1 MKNEENKAIIIINE
15 ESIKDKIYII
25 RGEKVMLDFEL
36 AEIYGYLT
44 KDFNRQVR
52 NNIEKFEG
60 YMFRLTWDEVGQVLW
75 CKKSTLKNDN
85 DENSSL
91 WSKKSTLNKRGN
103 KTGMHFKYLPY
114 AFTESGI
121 YMLMTVIRGPLAT
134 EQSRKLINIFKGMK
148 DYLINSNH
156 LATTSA
162 IIELTNQVHKN
173 TSDISDIKNQL
184 TVVMDN
190 FINPSSYKEYLIM
203 NGEKF
208 EADVIYCS
216 IYRKA
221 KKSIIIVDDYIN
233 IKTFELL
240 KEVEKGITID
250 IYSDNVN
257 KLSET
262 IINDFV
268 EQTSLDIKMH
278 KTHSLYH
285 DRFIIIDDS
294 LLYLSG
300 PSSKDAGNKIGMI
313 IEVKNKNILEMLINN
328 LTGF

>member
-1 MKNEENKAIIIINE
+1 MTNELIIINE
-15 ESIKDKIYII
+15 ESIKDKIYTI
-25 RGEKVMLDFEL
+25 RGEKVMLDFDL
-36 AEIYGYLT
+36 ARIYGYST
-44 KDFNRQVR
+44 TRFNEQVK
-52 NNIEKFEG
+52 NNKAKFIG
-60 YMFRLTWDEVGQVLW
+60 FMFQLNREEIQMVVM
-75 CKKSTLKNDN
+75 
-85 DENSSL
+85 
-91 WSKKSTLNKRGN
+91 SKKSTSRNS
-103 KTGMHFKYLPY
+103 TMFKGQSGGTRKLPY

-121 YMLMTVIRGPLAT
+121 YMLMTVMRGPLAV
-134 EQSRKLINIFKGMK
+134 EQSRKLISIFKSMK
-148 DYLINSNH
+148 DYLINSNN
-156 LATTSA
+156 LATTSG

-240 KEVEKGITID
+240 KEVEKGIKVD

-257 KLSET
+257 RLSET
-262 IINDFV
+262 VINDFV
-268 EQTSLDIKMH
+268 EQTNLDIKMH

-313 IEVKNKNILEMLINN
+313 IEVKNINILEMLIKN
-328 LTGF
+328 LKGI

>member
-1 MKNEENKAIIIINE
+1 MNKKQELMIVDE
-15 ESIKDKIYII
+15 ESIRDKIYTI
-25 RGEKVMLDFEL
+25 REEKVMLDYEL
-36 AEIYGYLT
+36 AKIYGYST
-44 KDFNRQVR
+44 RRFNEQVK
-52 NNIEKFEG
+52 NNEEKFRG
-60 YMFRLTWDEVGQVLW
+60 FVFRLTRQEVEEI
-75 CKKSTLKNDN
+75 SR
-85 DENSSL
+85 
-91 WSKKSTLNKRGN
+91 SKKSTAIMQTAGVKGGR
-103 KTGMHFKYLPY
+103 TSLPY

-121 YMLMTVIRGPLAT
+121 YMLMTVLKGPLAI
-134 EQSRKLINIFKGMK
+134 EQSRKLITIFKSMK
-148 DYLINSNH
+148 DYLINSNN
-156 LATTSA
+156 LATTSG

-221 KKSIIIVDDYIN
+221 KKSIKIVDDYIN

-268 EQTSLDIKMH
+268 EQTNLDIKMH

-313 IEVKNKNILEMLINN
+313 IEVKNKNILEMLIKN
-328 LTGF
+328 LRGI

>member
-1 MKNEENKAIIIINE
+1 MNKKQELMIIDE
-15 ESIKDKIYII
+15 ESIRDKIYTI
-25 RGEKVMLDFEL
+25 REEKVMLDYEL
-36 AEIYGYLT
+36 AKIYGYST
-44 KDFNRQVR
+44 RRFNEQVK
-52 NNIEKFEG
+52 NNEEKFRG
-60 YMFRLTWDEVGQVLW
+60 FVFRLTRQEVEEI
-75 CKKSTLKNDN
+75 SR
-85 DENSSL
+85 
-91 WSKKSTLNKRGN
+91 SKKSTAIMQTAGVKGGR
-103 KTGMHFKYLPY
+103 TSLPY

-121 YMLMTVIRGPLAT
+121 YMLMTVLKGPLAI
-134 EQSRKLINIFKGMK
+134 EQSRKLITIFKSMK
-148 DYLINSNH
+148 DYLINSNN
-156 LATTSA
+156 LATTSG

-221 KKSIIIVDDYIN
+221 KKSIKIVDDYIN

-268 EQTSLDIKMH
+268 EQTNLDIKMH

-313 IEVKNKNILEMLINN
+313 IEVKNKNILEMLIKN
-328 LTGF
+328 LRGI

>member
-1 MKNEENKAIIIINE
+1 MNKKQELMIIDE
-15 ESIKDKIYII
+15 ESIRDKIYTI
-25 RGEKVMLDFEL
+25 REEKVMLDYEL
-36 AEIYGYLT
+36 AKIYGYST
-44 KDFNRQVR
+44 KAFNQQVKK
-52 NNIEKFEG
+52 NEEKFRG
-60 YMFRLTWDEVGQVLW
+60 FVFRLTRQEVEEI
-75 CKKSTLKNDN
+75 SR
-85 DENSSL
+85 
-91 WSKKSTLNKRGN
+91 SKKSTAIMQTAGVKGGR
-103 KTGMHFKYLPY
+103 TSLPY

-121 YMLMTVIRGPLAT
+121 YMLMTVLKGPLAI
-134 EQSRKLINIFKGMK
+134 EQSRKLITIFKSMK

-156 LATTSA
+156 LATTNG

-173 TSDISDIKNQL
+173 TSEISDIKNQL

-240 KEVEKGITID
+240 KEVEKGITVD

-257 KLSET
+257 RLSET
-262 IINDFV
+262 VINDFV
-268 EQTSLDIKMH
+268 EQTNLDIKMY

-313 IEVKNKNILEMLINN
+313 IEVKNKNILEMLIKNIK
-328 LTGF
+328 GI

>member
-1 MKNEENKAIIIINE
+1 MKNEENKTIIIINE

-36 AEIYGYLT
+36 AEIYGYST
-44 KDFNRQVR
+44 RTFNQQVK
-52 NNIEKFEG
+52 NNKEKFEG
-60 YMFRLTWDEVGQVLW
+60 YIFQLTREEYDLI
-75 CKKSTLKNDN
+75 LM
-85 DENSSL
+85 
-91 WSKKSTLNKRGN
+91 SKKLTSSWGGTRK
-103 KTGMHFKYLPY
+103 LPY

-121 YMLMTVIRGPLAT
+121 YMLMTVMRGPLAT

-156 LATTSA
+156 LATTSG

-173 TSDISDIKNQL
+173 TSDISNIKNQL

-221 KKSIIIVDDYIN
+221 KKSIMIVDDYIN
-233 IKTFELL
+233 TKTFELL
-240 KEVEKGITID
+240 KGIEKGITVD

-257 KLSET
+257 RLSET
-262 IINDFV
+262 VINDFV
-268 EQTSLDIKMH
+268 EQTNLDIKMH

-300 PSSKDAGNKIGMI
+300 PSSKDAGNKIGMV
-313 IEVKNKNILEMLINN
+313 IEIKNKNILETLINN
-328 LTGF
+328 LAGF

>member
-1 MKNEENKAIIIINE
+1 MMNKKQELMIIDE
-15 ESIKDKIYII
+15 ESIRDKIYTI
-25 RGEKVMLDFEL
+25 REEKVMLDYEL
-36 AEIYGYLT
+36 AKIYGYST
-44 KDFNRQVR
+44 RRFNEQVK
-52 NNIEKFEG
+52 NNEEKFRG
-60 YMFRLTWDEVGQVLW
+60 FVFRLTRQEVEEI
-75 CKKSTLKNDN
+75 SR
-85 DENSSL
+85 
-91 WSKKSTLNKRGN
+91 SKKSTAIMQTAGVKGGR
-103 KTGMHFKYLPY
+103 TSLPY

-121 YMLMTVIRGPLAT
+121 YMLMTVLKGPLAI
-134 EQSRKLINIFKGMK
+134 EQSRKLITIFKSMK
-148 DYLINSNH
+148 DYLINSNN
-156 LATTSA
+156 LATTSG

-221 KKSIIIVDDYIN
+221 KKSIKIVDDYIN

-268 EQTSLDIKMH
+268 EQTNLDIKMH

-313 IEVKNKNILEMLINN
+313 IEVKNKNILEMLIKN
-328 LTGF
+328 LRGI

>member
-1 MKNEENKAIIIINE
+1 MNKKQELMIIDE
-15 ESIKDKIYII
+15 ESIRDKIYTI
-25 RGEKVMLDFEL
+25 REEKVMLDYEL
-36 AEIYGYLT
+36 AKIYGYST
-44 KDFNRQVR
+44 RRFNEQVK
-52 NNIEKFEG
+52 NNEEKFRG
-60 YMFRLTWDEVGQVLW
+60 FVFRLTRQEVEEI
-75 CKKSTLKNDN
+75 SR
-85 DENSSL
+85 
-91 WSKKSTLNKRGN
+91 SKKSTAIMQTAGVKGGR
-103 KTGMHFKYLPY
+103 TSLPY

-121 YMLMTVIRGPLAT
+121 YMLMTVLKGPLAI
-134 EQSRKLINIFKGMK
+134 EQSRKLITIFKSMK
-148 DYLINSNH
+148 DYLIKSNN
-156 LATTSA
+156 LATTSG

-221 KKSIIIVDDYIN
+221 KKSIKIVDDYIN

-268 EQTSLDIKMH
+268 EQTNLDIKMH

-313 IEVKNKNILEMLINN
+313 IEVKNKNILEMLIKN
-328 LTGF
+328 LRGI

>member
-1 MKNEENKAIIIINE
+1 MIIDE
-15 ESIKDKIYII
+15 ESIRDKIYTI
-25 RGEKVMLDFEL
+25 REEKVMLDYEL
-36 AEIYGYLT
+36 AKIYGYST
-44 KDFNRQVR
+44 KAFNQQVKK
-52 NNIEKFEG
+52 NEEKFRG
-60 YMFRLTWDEVGQVLW
+60 FVFRLTRQEVEEI
-75 CKKSTLKNDN
+75 SR
-85 DENSSL
+85 
-91 WSKKSTLNKRGN
+91 SKKSTAIMQTAGVKGGR
-103 KTGMHFKYLPY
+103 TSLPY

-121 YMLMTVIRGPLAT
+121 YMLMTVLKGPLAI
-134 EQSRKLINIFKGMK
+134 EQSRKLITIFKSMK

-156 LATTSA
+156 LATTNG

-173 TSDISDIKNQL
+173 TSEISDIKNQL

-240 KEVEKGITID
+240 KEVEKGITVD

-257 KLSET
+257 RLSET
-262 IINDFV
+262 VINDFV
-268 EQTSLDIKMH
+268 EQTNLDIKMY

-313 IEVKNKNILEMLINN
+313 IEVKNKNILEMLIKNIK
-328 LTGF
+328 GI

>member
-15 ESIKDKIYII
+15 ESIKNKIYII

-60 YMFRLTWDEVGQVLW
+60 YMFRLTWEEADEISR
-75 CKKSTLKNDN
+75 CKNFTSIMQTPGTKGGRT
-85 DENSSL
+85 
-91 WSKKSTLNKRGN
+91 T
-103 KTGMHFKYLPY
+103 LPY

-121 YMLMTVIRGPLAT
+121 YMLMTVMRGPLAV
-134 EQSRKLINIFKGMK
+134 EQSRKLISIFKSMK
-148 DYLINSNH
+148 DYLINSNN
-156 LATTSA
+156 LATTSG

-240 KEVEKGITID
+240 KEVEKGIKVD

-257 KLSET
+257 RLSET
-262 IINDFV
+262 VINDFV
-268 EQTSLDIKMH
+268 EQTNLDIKMH

-313 IEVKNKNILEMLINN
+313 IEVKNINILEMLIKN
-328 LTGF
+328 LKGI